1 MSKNIDEAKTCSV
14 CGTALSGVDESCPVC
29 MLRIGL
35 AGGVESGESSTFED
49 TVRPTPGQTVKRF
62 EHYELV
68 TGEDGKP
75 VELGRGAMGVTYK
88 AFDVDLRLPVTLKL
102 INEKYIGDE
111 SMQLRFLREA
121 RAAARLRHSN
131 VASVLHLGRTGS
143 SYFYAMEFVEG
154 ETLENLIKR
163 SGRLEVKLALEI
175 TTQVA
180 AGLAA
185 VHKQKL
191 VHRDIKPSNIMVS
204 LEDGG
209 ALTAKIIDLG
219 LAKTVNESGSQ
230 AGISMAGDFAG
241 TPEFA
246 SPEQFAGV
254 GVDIR
259 SDLYALGV
267 MLWRTVTGRSMF
279 RGSPYEVMYQHQHA
293 PLPLEKL
300 EAVPQPVV
308 VLLEVLLE
316 KDPGR
321 RFQNPAELLK
331 AMPTII
337 SAIEAGRRITRQSL
351 QKNPPADLRVGTGK
365 PAAKLGPEKIS
376 GVGSLTTGSG
386 VFGRED
392 DRVASV
398 TRQPEPERLS
408 PPLQKAPTG
417 ASAALVPGQGVP
429 LSHPVPASKNHF
441 WPIAG
446 TLMAILLAGAVWIFL
461 SLILNPTPNQEPQV
475 VTERHSQKTGA
486 AFGSHSPPQPGKPW
500 TNSLDMHF
508 VPLWDIYVS
517 EWQTRKRDF
526 EAFVQATGY
535 DAVGGM
541 SSAVTQNGFKLN
553 EMSWRAPGFQQT
565 PEHPVVGVS
574 WEDGNQFCAWLTKKE
589 RTEGTLT
596 EFQSYRLPSDREWS
610 RAVGLEHE
618 QGNSPEDRSGKIE
631 AVYPWGDA
639 FPPPDDIGNYAGSES
654 RVDVPETWS
663 VIPGFHDAFPRTAPV
678 SAFKANARGLCCI
691 GGNVWEW
698 CMDKLGNTMNW
709 RTLRGGSW
717 ATSRAAEMLSS
728 YRRGYGPSFRCDD
741 VGFRCVIAT
750 GGAHE

>member
-1 MSKNIDEAKTCSV
+1 MSTEPQRTCSS
-14 CGTALSGVDESCPVC
+14 CGIELAGAIEFCPVC
-29 MLRIGL
+29 MLRKGL
-35 AGGVESGESSTFED
+35 AGEVESSESSFEEA
-49 TVRPTPGQTVKRF
+49 VKPTPEQVRQRF

-68 TGEDGKP
+68 TGEDGNP

-102 INEKYIGDE
+102 ISEKYISDE
-111 SMQLRFLREA
+111 SMRLRFLREA

-131 VASVLHLGRTGS
+131 VASVFHLGRTGS

-175 TTQVA
+175 ATQVA

-185 VHKQKL
+185 VHKQHL

-204 LEDGG
+204 LEDEG
-209 ALTAKIIDLG
+209 AVTAKIIDLG
-219 LAKTVNESGSQ
+219 LAKAVDEAGSQ
-230 AGISMAGDFAG
+230 TAISMPGGFAG

-267 MLWRTVTGRSMF
+267 MLWRTLTGEAMF
-279 RGSPYEVMYQHQHA
+279 RGSPSEVMYQHQHA
-293 PLPLEKL
+293 PLPLERL

-308 VLLEVLLE
+308 VLLEILLE

-321 RFQNPAELLK
+321 RFQNPVELLQ
-331 AMPTII
+331 AMPTITG
-337 SAIEAGRRITRQSL
+337 AIDARRKITRQDL
-351 QKNPPADLRVGTGK
+351 QKSTAADLRVGTGK
-365 PAAKLGPEKIS
+365 PPARLGSEEIS
-376 GVGSLTTGSG
+376 VP
-386 VFGRED
+386 VMRRHDIGRED

-398 TRQPEPERLS
+398 PRQPELERLT
-408 PPLQKAPTG
+408 PPLQEPPTG
-417 ASAALVPGQGVP
+417 AGAGAVPVQGVP
-429 LSHPVPASKNHF
+429 LSNPIPASKNLF
-441 WPIAG
+441 WLIARA
-446 TLMAILLAGAVWIFL
+446 LMAILLAIGAVWIFL
-461 SLILNPTPNQEPQV
+461 SAILNRTAKQESQV
-475 VTERHSQKTGA
+475 VTERHSQKTKA
-486 AFGSHSPPQPGKPW
+486 AFGSLSPPQPGKPW
-500 TNSLDMHF
+500 TNSLDMRF
-508 VPLWDIYVS
+508 VPLGDIYIS
-517 EWQTRKRDF
+517 KWQTRKMDF
-526 EAFVQATGY
+526 EAFVKATGY

-541 SSAVTQNGFKLN
+541 SSAVTQNGFKLS
-553 EMSWRAPGFQQT
+553 EMSWKAPGFQQT
-565 PEHPVVGVS
+565 ADHPVVGVS
-574 WEDGNQFCAWLTKKE
+574 WEDANQFCTWLTKKE
-589 RTEGTLT
+589 RSEGTLAM
-596 EFQSYRLPSDREWS
+596 FQSYRLPTDREWS
-610 RAVGLEHE
+610 QAVGLERVL
-618 QGNSPEDRSGKIE
+618 GDTIEDRSGKIK

-639 FPPPDDIGNYAGSES
+639 FPPPNDSGNYAGSES
-654 RVDVPETWS
+654 RVDTPETWN

-678 SAFKANARGLCCI
+678 SAFKANARGLCCV

-717 ATSRAAEMLSS
+717 ATSRAPEMLSS

-741 VGFRCVIAT
+741 VGFRCVLAT
-750 GGAHE
+750 DGQR

>member
-1 MSKNIDEAKTCSV
+1 MSTEPQRTCPS
-14 CGTALSGVDESCPVC
+14 CGHELSGAMEFCPIC
-29 MLRIGL
+29 MLRKGL
-35 AGGVESGESSTFED
+35 GGEAESAEKSLKPAAEQA
-49 TVRPTPGQTVKRF
+49 RQRF

-102 INEKYIGDE
+102 IREKYISDE
-111 SMQLRFLREA
+111 SMRLRFLREA

-175 TTQVA
+175 ATQVA

-191 VHRDIKPSNIMVS
+191 VHRDIKPSNIMVN

-209 ALTAKIIDLG
+209 AVTAKIIDLG
-219 LAKTVNESGSQ
+219 LAKAVNEQGSQ
-230 AGISMAGDFAG
+230 AAISMPGSFAG

-267 MLWRTVTGRSMF
+267 MLWRTLTGESMF
-279 RGSPYEVMYQHQHA
+279 RGSPSEVMYQHQHA
-293 PLPLEKL
+293 PLPVEQLA
-300 EAVPQPVV
+300 AVPQPVV

-316 KDPGR
+316 KDPSR
-321 RFQNPAELLK
+321 RFQNPAELLV
-331 AMPTII
+331 AMPTITG
-337 SAIEAGRRITRQSL
+337 AIDARRRITRQSL
-351 QKNPPADLRVGTGK
+351 QRPSPDDLRVGTHK
-365 PAAKLGPEKIS
+365 PQPPARLEPEEIS
-376 GVGSLTTGSG
+376 VAGLPIGGSG
-386 VFGRED
+386 VFGQED
-392 DRVASV
+392 AIAARV
-398 TRQPEPERLS
+398 TRRPDPERLS
-408 PPLQKAPTG
+408 PPLQETPND
-417 ASAALVPGQGVP
+417 ASAGPVPVQGRP
-429 LSHPVPASKNHF
+429 LSKSIPASKYHF

-446 TLMAILLAGAVWIFL
+446 ALMAILLAIGTVWIFL
-461 SLILNPTPNQEPQV
+461 PGILNPIPIQEPQV
-475 VTERHSQKTGA
+475 VTETHSSQKMNA
-486 AFGSHSPPQPGKPW
+486 ADGSHSPPQPGKPW
-500 TNSLDMHF
+500 TNSLQMHF
-508 VPLWDIYVS
+508 VPLGDIYIS

-526 EAFVQATGY
+526 EAFVRATGY

-553 EMSWRAPGFQQT
+553 EMSWKAPGFQQK
-565 PEHPVVGVS
+565 PDHPVVGVS
-574 WEDGNQFCAWLTKKE
+574 WEDANQFCAWLTKKE
-589 RTEGTLT
+589 RSEGTMT
-596 EFQSYRLPSDREWS
+596 TFQSYRLPSDRAWS
-610 RAVGLEHE
+610 RAVGIEHE
-618 QGNSPEDRSGKIE
+618 QGNTPEERSGKLE
-631 AVYPWGDA
+631 DVYPWGNA
-639 FPPPDDIGNYAGSES
+639 FPPPNDCGNYAGSES
-654 RVDVPETWS
+654 RVNTPETWS
-663 VIPGFHDAFPRTAPV
+663 VIPGFHDAFARTAPV
-678 SAFKANARGLCCI
+678 SAFKANPRGLCCI

-698 CMDKLGNTMNW
+698 CMDKLGSTTNW

-741 VGFRCVIAT
+741 VGFRCVIAID
-750 GGAHE
+750 GDHE

>member
-1 MSKNIDEAKTCSV
+1 
-14 CGTALSGVDESCPVC
+14 
-29 MLRIGL
+29 MLRTGL
-35 AGGVESGESSTFED
+35 AGGVESVESSLEEP
-49 TVRPTPGQTVKRF
+49 VKSTPQRF
-62 EHYELV
+62 EHYDLM

-209 ALTAKIIDLG
+209 AVTAKIIDLG

-246 SPEQFAGV
+246 SPEQCAGV

-267 MLWRTVTGRSMF
+267 MLWRTLTGRSMF

-293 PLPLEKL
+293 PLPLEQL

-308 VLLEVLLE
+308 ALLEVLLE

-331 AMPTII
+331 AMPGII

-351 QKNPPADLRVGTGK
+351 QKDPPADWRVGTGK
-365 PAAKLGPEKIS
+365 PPAKPGPDKIS
-376 GVGSLTTGSG
+376 GAGSLTTGSG
-386 VFGRED
+386 VFWRED

-408 PPLQKAPTG
+408 PPLQEAPTG

-429 LSHPVPASKNHF
+429 LSHPIPASKNHF

-446 TLMAILLAGAVWIFL
+446 ALIAILLAIGAIWLFL
-461 SLILNPTPNQEPQV
+461 PWILNPTPNQQPQV
-475 VTERHSQKTGA
+475 VAETHAQKGNA
-486 AFGSHSPPQPGKPW
+486 PFGSHSPPQPGKPW
-500 TNSLDMHF
+500 TNSLDMRF
-508 VPLWDIYVS
+508 VPLGDIYIS
-517 EWQTRKRDF
+517 AWQTRKRDF
-526 EAFVQATGY
+526 EAFVRATGY

-553 EMSWRAPGFQQT
+553 KMSWKAPGFQQT
-565 PEHPVVGVS
+565 PDHPVVGVS
-574 WEDGNQFCAWLTKKE
+574 WEDANQFCVWLTNKE
-589 RTEGTLT
+589 RNEGTVTTL
-596 EFQSYRLPSDREWS
+596 QSYRLPSDREWS

-618 QGNSPEDRSGKIE
+618 QGNTPEERSGKIE
-631 AVYPWGDA
+631 GVYPWGNS
-639 FPPPDDIGNYAGSES
+639 FPPPNDIGNYAGSES
-654 RVDVPETWS
+654 RVDAPETWS
-663 VIPGFHDAFPRTAPV
+663 VIAGFHDAFPRTAPV
-678 SAFKANARGLCCI
+678 SAFKANPRGLYCI

-698 CMDKLGNTMNW
+698 CMDRFENTMNW

-717 ATSRAAEMLSS
+717 ATSRAEEMLSS
-728 YRRGYGPSFRCDD
+728 YRRSYGPLFRCDD
-741 VGFRCVIAT
+741 IGFRCVIAT
-750 GGAHE
+750 DGARE